1 MKRLRADI
9 AIYLVSALFII
20 GAISIWWH
28 GVWPSSSVVALEPA
42 FPDGTGADLGG
53 SLPDG
58 QGGPLG
64 PGSSGSGG
72 SGSSGPG
79 FGGVG
84 PGGPGYMPGS
94 GDDPSE
100 GTTIVVHVAGAV
112 LKPGIYELREGQRV
126 HDAIELAEA
135 SSDADLDLLNLAAV
149 LRDSDKVY
157 VPRKG
162 EGFPPGWTGGSG
174 AGSGGSAG
182 YGGSGG
188 SSGSSGSGVR
198 FPININTATASELD
212 ALPGI
217 GPSLAN
223 AIITYRNKN
232 GPFAAP
238 HDIVGVPGIA
248 EKKYEQMADLI
259 VIR

>member
-28 GVWPSSSVVALEPA
+28 GVWPSSSVLALEPSSPNGPRTDYDGSTPHGQGPSGA
-42 FPDGTGADLGG
+42 GGTG
-53 SLPDG
+53 SE
-58 QGGPLG
+58 G
-64 PGSSGSGG
+64 PGNSDPGG
-72 SGSSGPG
+72 SGYP
-79 FGGVG
+79 
-84 PGGPGYMPGS
+84 PDT
-94 GDDPSE
+94 GDDPSD
-100 GTTIVVHVAGAV
+100 GVTIVVHVAGAV
-112 LKPGIYELREGQRV
+112 VKPGVYQLKEGQRV
-126 HDAIELAEA
+126 HEAVEAAEA
-135 SSDADLDLLNLAAV
+135 APDANLDLLNLAAV

-162 EGFPPGWTGGSG
+162 EELPSGWTGGSG
-174 AGSGGSAG
+174 TGSGGSAS

-188 SSGSSGSGVR
+188 SLGGFGTGVR

-217 GPSLAN
+217 GPSLSN
-223 AIITYRNKN
+223 AIITHRNKN
-232 GPFAAP
+232 GPFASP
-238 HDIVGVPGIA
+238 HDIVAVPGIG

-259 VIR
+259 VTR